1 MQTRWSFVG
10 GLSLCV
16 SMAVWWWI
24 TAPDASER
32 PIGEGERVRWSAS
45 SQFTHVSSHDTSA
58 SAQTDASPSRRS
70 SGDVRTAEDI
80 EQLLFAHGSLRGT
93 SLDGDWGVDAH
104 GQLQPSRALR
114 RRFDQLLTTQGEVS
128 RDELGVWLRNKATQ
142 DVGANA
148 AQAISDVW
156 HRYLLLEGQDYRYT
170 IRPNDPESLRWALQ
184 ERQVKRRELLGHA
197 WAHAFYA
204 EEEAVF
210 TEILASRHSASA
222 ATPSAA
228 THAAQPHLSAAQTHA
243 MRSAEFGVAA
253 ADRLAALDRE
263 EAQWQARLAQARA
276 QWASTRNAVHLSAT
290 QQEDSFAQWLAAHFD
305 AQERVRIQA
314 LLGL

>member
-1 MQTRWSFVG
+1 M
-10 GLSLCV
+10 
-16 SMAVWWWI
+16 
-24 TAPDASER
+24 
-32 PIGEGERVRWSAS
+32 GERVRWSAS
-45 SQFTHVSSHDTSA
+45 SQFTHISSQDTP
-58 SAQTDASPSRRS
+58 TPLPMDAAPIPRS
-70 SGDVRTAEDI
+70 NGGVRTAEDI

-142 DVGANA
+142 DVGTNA
-148 AQAISDVW
+148 AQAISDIW
-156 HRYLLLEGQDYRYT
+156 HRYLLLEGQDYRHT

-204 EEEAVF
+204 EEEALF
-210 TEILASRHSASA
+210 TQTLASRHSASA

-228 THAAQPHLSAAQTHA
+228 HTAQPHLTAAQTHA
-243 MRSAEFGVAA
+243 MRSAEFGLAV

-263 EAQWQARLAQARA
+263 EAQWQVRLAQARA